1 MIDAACNALAAE
13 LGLLSSKP
21 AHDPMAPYGAAMSAP
36 TSTGSQPSSSST
48 QQDQALL
55 QAAQSLADYNVRL
68 RTFLLRL
75 CNPDDLGHAVSPEVR
90 QLAAELATSKRFG
103 LDHCDFH
110 NPTTHDRSTK

>member
-1 MIDAACNALAAE
+1 MTDASCNALFAE
-13 LGLLSSKP
+13 LGREYLSHAP
-21 AHDPMAPYGAAMSAP
+21 AQTTQRDADTSAP
-36 TSTGSQPSSSST
+36 TSTGLQPSNEYST
-48 QQDQALL
+48 QATTLL
-55 QAAQSLADYNVRL
+55 LAAESLADYNVRL

-75 CNPDDLGHAVSPEVR
+75 CNPDDLGHAVSAEVR

>member
-13 LGLLSSKP
+13 LGLAFSKRDQ
-21 AHDPMAPYGAAMSAP
+21 DPTTQTAGAMSAP
-36 TSTGSQPSSSST
+36 TCIDSQPSSSST

>member
-21 AHDPMAPYGAAMSAP
+21 AHDPMGQLAGAMSAQ
-36 TSTGSQPSSSST
+36 TCTDSQPSSSYS

-55 QAAQSLADYNVRL
+55 KAAESLADYNVRL
-68 RTFLLRL
+68 RMFLLRL
-75 CNPDDLGHAVSPEVR
+75 CDPDDLGHSVSSEVR

-103 LDHCDFH
+103 ADHCDFH